1 MTADGSEQVDLPDPV
16 TATRLGP
23 GASLGPYRIQAP
35 LGQGGMGI
43 VYRAHDT
50 RLDRSVAIKV
60 LPPDRVADP
69 ERERR
74 FVQEAKAASAL
85 NHPNIVTIHEI
96 QSAGGVLFIAM
107 EHVEGSTLA
116 DRMGRRGLPL
126 RELLRVAVQIADA
139 LAAAHARG
147 IVHRDLKP
155 GNVMVT
161 PDGHVKVLDFGLAKL
176 VEPPAPDGQSTMT
189 AAERLHT
196 MEGRIVGTPAYMSP
210 EQALGQPVDARSDV
224 FAFGSVLYEMATGQ
238 RAFPGENTIAT
249 LSRLIDA
256 EPPPARTI
264 RGEVPRDLER
274 VIELCLKKDPARRL
288 QSIADVKLQL
298 EALAQEWDSGVLRP
312 VDRSVPA
319 RTPWR
324 VWPFAAAAAGIA
336 VVAASAWLWLT
347 AWPGEPPPEAALT
360 RLTYDAGLATDPAL
374 SPDGRL
380 LVYASDREGAGTLDL
395 WVQQVGGGE
404 PVRLT
409 RDAGVNREPAF
420 SPDGTRIVFRSTRE
434 GGGIFVMPALG
445 GAERRIAPEGRRPV
459 FAPDGRSV
467 AYYVGSP
474 AAAVLANQKTE
485 LRVVAASGGSSREV
499 ATGFVGVCCA
509 IWTPD
514 GRHLLFLGNRD
525 DTLAPDESL
534 DWWVVPI
541 DGARPI
547 KTGALA
553 ITRARGL
560 QGEVAEAPS
569 AVTPAAWTPAGD
581 GVIFSA
587 QSGSSTNLWQVGLS
601 SKTFKAA
608 GPATRLTAGTAFE
621 WQPSVAALSG
631 GGRRMVFA
639 SLTSKSNLWSVSVAP
654 DEVSLT
660 GQPQRLTD
668 SAAVDKHP
676 YLSDD
681 GRRLAYVSARSGF
694 PQVWVRD
701 VESGRETAVTSSA
714 ADKYAPL
721 LSSDGSLLVYSE
733 SQSGRW
739 PIHLVRLE
747 NGEDEILGESVVGA
761 AADFTPDGR
770 SLLFHNIPGRTSVLD
785 LASRRLTVLLEKP
798 GSRLIGLRLS
808 PDDRWVAF
816 SALTGD
822 KGRIVVAPRRDSAP
836 IDERDWTALTDGR
849 FWDIVNY
856 WSRSGNVIYFTSN
869 RDGYTCFWAQRLDPV
884 TKRPS
889 GPPEAILHEHNPS
902 RSLGGFSFARNRFV
916 FNMDEPSGSIWMAEW
931 KTP

>member
-1 MTADGSEQVDLPDPV
+1 MTADGSEPVHLPDPV
-16 TATRLGP
+16 DATRLGP
-23 GASLGPYRIQAP
+23 GACLGPYHIQAQ

-43 VYRAHDT
+43 VYRAYDP
-50 RLDRSVAIKV
+50 RLERSVAIKV

-96 QSAGGVLFIAM
+96 HSADGVLFIAM

-126 RELLRVAVQIADA
+126 RELLRLAVQIADA
-139 LAAAHARG
+139 LSAAHARG

-155 GNVMVT
+155 ANVMVT

-176 VEPPAPDGQSTMT
+176 VEPPAADVQSTMT
-189 AAERLHT
+189 ATERMHT
-196 MEGRIVGTPAYMSP
+196 MEGQIVGTPAYMSP
-210 EQALGQPVDARSDV
+210 EQALGDPVDARTDV

-238 RAFPGENTIAT
+238 RAFAGENTIAT
-249 LSRLIDA
+249 LSRLIGA

-274 VIELCLKKDPARRL
+274 IIELCLKKDPARRF

-298 EALAQEWDSGVLRP
+298 EALAQEWDSGGLRP

-324 VWPFAAAAAGIA
+324 VWPFAAAVAAIA
-336 VVAASAWLWLT
+336 AVAASAWLWL
-347 AWPGEPPPEAALT
+347 AARPGDPPPEAALT

-499 ATGFVGVCCA
+499 ATGFAGVCCV

-514 GRHLLFLGNRD
+514 GGHLLFLGNRD
-525 DTLAPDESL
+525 DTLTLDESL
-534 DWWVVPI
+534 DWWVVPV
-541 DGARPI
+541 DGGQPI

-581 GVIFSA
+581 SVIFSA
-587 QSGSSTNLWQVGLS
+587 QSGSSTNLWQLGLS
-601 SKTFKAA
+601 PKTFKAV
-608 GPATRLTAGTAFE
+608 GHATRLTAGTAFE
-621 WQPSVAALSG
+621 WQPSMAALAG

-639 SLTSKSNLWSVSVAP
+639 SLTTKSNLWSVSVAT
-654 DEVSLT
+654 DETSRT

-668 SAAVDKHP
+668 SAAVDKHAS
-676 YLSDD
+676 LSGD
-681 GRRLAYVSARSGF
+681 GTKLAYVSTRTGF

-701 VESGRETAVTSSA
+701 VETGRETAVTSSA
-714 ADKYAPL
+714 ADKYGPL
-721 LSSDGSLLVYSE
+721 LSSDGSLLAYSE
-733 SQSGRW
+733 SQSGKW
-739 PIHLVRLE
+739 PIHLVRLG
-747 NGEDEILGESVVGA
+747 NGEDEILGDSIVGA
-761 AADFTPDGR
+761 SADFTPDGR
-770 SLLFHNIPGRTSVLD
+770 SFFFHNIPGRSSVLD

-798 GSRLIGLRLS
+798 GYRLTGVRLS
-808 PDDRWVAF
+808 PDGRWVAF

-822 KGRIVVAPRRDSAP
+822 TGRIVVAPYRGPAP
-836 IDERDWTALTDGR
+836 ITEGDWIALTEGR
-849 FWDIVNY
+849 FWDIGNY
-856 WSRSGNVIYFTSN
+856 WSPSGNVIYFTSD
-869 RDGYTCFWAQRLDPV
+869 RDGYTCLWAQRLDPV

-889 GPPEAILHEHNPS
+889 GPPEAVLHEHNPS
-902 RSLGGFSFARNRFV
+902 RSLAGISFARDRFV
-916 FNMDEPSGSIWMAEW
+916 FNMKEPSGSIWMAEW